1 MSELI
6 EMTVDSIRVHM
17 PTGQHV
23 VILKEKEAER
33 YLPIWIGINEAN
45 AIALRITGITP
56 ERPITHDLLVNILGA
71 VDVTVDRIVVTSLSN
86 DVFFARIM
94 ARLDGRALDID
105 ARPSDAIA
113 VAVRV
118 GARIFVAGDVLE
130 RAGVLPEADKEGGD
144 SKEPAEDDEKLAVFR
159 EMINSMDLPD
169 LGEDKPS
176 GS

>member
-118 GARIFVAGDVLE
+118 GARIFVADDVLE
-130 RAGVLPEADKEGGD
+130 RAGVLPEADKEGD

-169 LGEDKPS
+169 LGEDRPG